1 MKYFAWILILIS
13 IGLAFFV
20 GKCSNKEVSQND
32 TIYLK
37 PDTVRFIDTIFFPK
51 NVVKWLPGKPVYIP
65 IRETDTTKTYED
77 SLIDENVK
85 IFVREMITS
94 KGELT
99 GRDLGYT
106 LFVPKE
112 IIKTEKITIP
122 LFIQPKEYK
131 FYWQGGLGYNAKK
144 VIISAELGTFK
155 KRNLIGVQY
164 LRYSEYNFLLI
175 KYGLKF

>member
-1 MKYFAWILILIS
+1 MKYFAWILIIAS

-20 GKCSNKEVSQND
+20 GKCSTDKLTQND

-37 PDTVRFIDTIFFPK
+37 PDTVRSIDTIFFPK
-51 NVVKWLPGKPVYIP
+51 DSIRWLPGKTVYIP
-65 IRETDTTKTYED
+65 TYITDTTKTYED

-94 KGELT
+94 KGELS

-112 IIKTEKITIP
+112 IIKTERITIP

-131 FYWQGGLGYNAKK
+131 FYWQGGLGYNTNK

-155 KRNLIGVQY
+155 KQSLISLQY
-164 LRYSEYNFLLI
+164 IRYSEYDFLLL